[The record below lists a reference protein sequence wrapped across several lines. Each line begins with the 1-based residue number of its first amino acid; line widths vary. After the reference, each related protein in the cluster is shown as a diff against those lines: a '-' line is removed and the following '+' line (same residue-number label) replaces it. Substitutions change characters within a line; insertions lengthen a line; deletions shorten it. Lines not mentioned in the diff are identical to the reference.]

1 MDALG
6 IPVSK
11 KRYDIFPALSEM
23 NLEICRGERVAL
35 IGRNGAGKSTLLR
48 VISGQMQLDSGL
60 LTVNGTVQALM
71 TLGTGFH
78 PNFTGMQN
86 IHSSLAYQGL
96 SSEELDRCVAD
107 IVDFVELEGFL
118 DRPVKEY
125 SAGMYA
131 RLAFAVATSVT
142 PDILIIDEVLGAGD
156 AYFLG
161 KCIQRM
167 KALTSQGATIL
178 FVSHDISSV
187 QMLCD
192 RGIWIEN
199 GRIRDDG
206 DLLAVSK
213 AYLASIRAEDE
224 ARMRA
229 KSMSLSRAQAKDLIN
244 NEGMTT
250 LLRLVGKERP
260 PKAPLAIS
268 AISYG
273 DSTNFCRDIVL
284 ENRNDSG
291 SHILIDPKF
300 MNWKFGELDSR
311 QVCFF
316 GSYGGSFGHAP
327 LQIVWPSLNLT
338 SPWVEL
344 ELLPSKS
351 DEVTLEQYV
360 PEQGVYIPLLTISAA
375 TEPEWIKLRASL
387 LYEREEQASTSI
399 RSELISGLQPLEA
412 NDRYGSGEVA
422 ITGFAF
428 FDDENTQRHTLVTG
442 RPASIVMAYRT
453 ITAVTNPVPVVA
465 IYRPDGTCVLQVIA
479 TLDGYSFERLDGQ
492 GAIRACLDPLLLGPG
507 DYLVSCALFRDF
519 NPASAVEP
527 VAFDLHDRCYA
538 LKVLPPPGIHA
549 HIGLV
554 NQSATWELLR

>member
-213 AYLASIRAEDE
+213 A
-224 ARMRA
+224 
-229 KSMSLSRAQAKDLIN
+229 
-244 NEGMTT
+244 
-250 LLRLVGKERP
+250 
-260 PKAPLAIS
+260 
-268 AISYG
+268 
-273 DSTNFCRDIVL
+273 
-284 ENRNDSG
+284 
-291 SHILIDPKF
+291 
-300 MNWKFGELDSR
+300 
-311 QVCFF
+311 
-316 GSYGGSFGHAP
+316 
-327 LQIVWPSLNLT
+327 
-338 SPWVEL
+338 
-344 ELLPSKS
+344 
-351 DEVTLEQYV
+351 
-360 PEQGVYIPLLTISAA
+360 
-375 TEPEWIKLRASL
+375 
-387 LYEREEQASTSI
+387 
-399 RSELISGLQPLEA
+399 
-412 NDRYGSGEVA
+412 
-422 ITGFAF
+422 
-428 FDDENTQRHTLVTG
+428 
-442 RPASIVMAYRT
+442 
-453 ITAVTNPVPVVA
+453 
-465 IYRPDGTCVLQVIA
+465 
-479 TLDGYSFERLDGQ
+479 
-492 GAIRACLDPLLLGPG
+492 
-507 DYLVSCALFRDF
+507 
-519 NPASAVEP
+519 
-527 VAFDLHDRCYA
+527 
-538 LKVLPPPGIHA
+538 
-549 HIGLV
+549 
-554 NQSATWELLR
+554 